1 MCLAQTGKPGNFEG
15 ARLSDARR
23 ARGRLSGPINIPAG
37 QEFPKHELCWEKGAA
52 VQDLSLPKFLSK
64 RAGQALERADIGWP
78 REQADATRAHLL
90 EEEEGGGK
98 GPDLLTII

>member
-15 ARLSDARR
+15 ARLSDAWR
-23 ARGRLSGPINIPAG
+23 ARGRLSGSINIPAG